1 MARTEEEVAAVVA
14 VLSEFFHETP
24 SGWYHDRC
32 EEELESYRKSTSQKS
47 IAGKASAAAR
57 ATKRQ
62 QAINGISTAVEQASN
77 GTPTNQEPVTTN
89 QEPVTKEKKAPP
101 IGDDILFPG
110 VDPQVVADFK
120 ALRKQK
126 KAAITKTA
134 IDKIV
139 SEAAKAGWT
148 LEDALRMCCS
158 RGWQGFEAEWVAK
171 RANTSSGSASGEK
184 FNFSQVDHSSS
195 RAAMEA
201 SMKKHGIVTPDEGDI
216 PF

>member
-57 ATKRQ
+57 AAKRE
-62 QAINGISTAVEQASN
+62 QAINGVSTHVEHANN
-77 GTPTNQEPVTTN
+77 GTTTNQEPITKN
-89 QEPVTKEKKAPP
+89 QEPVTKEKPKAPP
-101 IGDDILFPG
+101 SGDADMFPN
-110 VDPQVVADFK
+110 VDPQVVSDFK
-120 ALRKQK
+120 ALRRQK

-134 IDKIV
+134 MERIA
-139 SEAAKAGWT
+139 SEAEKAGLS
-148 LEDALRMCCS
+148 LEAALRLCCS
-158 RGWQGFEAEWVAK
+158 RGWQGFQAEWVAP
-171 RANTSSGSASGEK
+171 RGGNGSASSDK
-184 FNFSQVDHSSS
+184 FQVAHLDHSSS

-201 SMKKHGIVTPDEGDI
+201 SMKKHNVVVPEDGDI